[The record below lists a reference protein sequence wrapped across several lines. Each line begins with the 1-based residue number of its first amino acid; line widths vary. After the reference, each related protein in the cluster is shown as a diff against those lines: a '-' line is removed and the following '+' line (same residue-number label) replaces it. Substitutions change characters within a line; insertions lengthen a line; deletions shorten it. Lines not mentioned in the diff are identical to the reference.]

1 MIKDLFI
8 FIKKSLNKISQ
19 FYHRFFQMFYFKRQM
34 KKYPDSCLAF
44 IPETGIGD
52 FIVSMAYL
60 KSFREQ
66 INKKI
71 ILYIGDSNSLRYLIN
86 FYQSYDEV
94 KYLKIK
100 KMKIISK
107 ASICMKNWPWYE
119 KYHNQRKMVIISPW
133 TYMNEGL
140 LYFKKLNCLNLF
152 ADTVFRFEDNYEIDY
167 PKLSFKTFTD
177 NKRVLFNIS
186 SYSSKISND
195 LFFPIVEYFQS
206 LGYEIYT
213 NCINENSFCLPNT
226 KPYIASINDL
236 IENIKQ
242 FEYIISVRSGI
253 LDLLASSK
261 VKQIVIYENH
271 RFINLYSLK
280 MWKCMDV
287 LEMLSTEP
295 KMMEKIKFFVDKNS
309 NIVTNKNK
317 MS

>member
-1 MIKDLFI
+1 MVKDFFI
-8 FIKKSLNKISQ
+8 FLKKAINKLSQ
-19 FYHRFFQMFYFKRQM
+19 FYHRFFSMFYFKKQM
-34 KKYPDSCLAF
+34 KKNPDACLAF
-44 IPETGIGD
+44 IPECGIGD
-52 FIVSMAYL
+52 FIISIAYL
-60 KSFREQ
+60 KSFKEQ
-66 INKKI
+66 ANKKI
-71 ILYIGDSNSLRYLIN
+71 ILYIGDSKSLRYLIN

-100 KMKIISK
+100 KMKKISK
-107 ASICMKNWPWYE
+107 AGICMKKWSWYE
-119 KYHNQRKMVIISPW
+119 KYHNKRKMIIISPW
-133 TYMNEGL
+133 PYVNEGL
-140 LYFKKLNCLNLF
+140 LYFKKLNCLDLF
-152 ADTVFRFEDNYEIDY
+152 ADTVFRFVDTYEIDY
-167 PKLSFKTFTD
+167 PKLKFKTFTD
-177 NKRVLFNIS
+177 NKKVLFNIS

-287 LEMLSTEP
+287 LEMLPTEP
-295 KMMEKIKFFVDKNS
+295 KMMEKIKTFVNNNS
-309 NIVTNKNK
+309 TIEYN
-317 MS
+317 